1 MSPGDQFKLDDKVA
15 IVTGG
20 AGGIGRVVARGLA
33 EAGASVVLASRN
45 AESAEEAAQELR
57 EDGFAALAIGVDISV
72 RASTIAMADEA
83 VAEFGSVDIL
93 INNAGLMVEVPQ
105 LDILD
110 MPPEWLEKVLGVN
123 LLGAIH
129 CAAAVKPYM
138 IERGA
143 GRIVNI
149 SSAGAF
155 MAGGIYSI
163 SKYAL
168 HSATVCLARSLGPHG
183 VNVNT
188 IAPGMVENGPGFDS
202 MPADSPVRA
211 HFAAQVPGRSSA
223 PAEDLMGTI
232 LLLTSDAG
240 SWVNGQHI
248 SVDGGWIVRL

>member
-1 MSPGDQFKLDDKVA
+1 MNPENQFRLDDRVA

-20 AGGIGRVVARGLA
+20 AGGIGRVVARGMA
-33 EAGASVVLASRN
+33 EVGARVVLASRN
-45 AESAEEAAQELR
+45 AASAEVASEELRRDGFDAIAMQVDVSDRESA
-57 EDGFAALAIGVDISV
+57 V
-72 RASTIAMADEA
+72 AMADRTA
-83 VAEFGSVDIL
+83 AEFGALDIL
-93 INNAGLMVEVPQ
+93 INNAGLMVEIPRVD
-105 LDILD
+105 LLD
-110 MPPEWLEKVLGVN
+110 MSPEWLEKILGVN

-138 IERGA
+138 MEGGG

-155 MAGGIYSI
+155 MAGGMYSI

-168 HSATVCLARSLGPHG
+168 HSATVCLARSLGPYG
-183 VNVNT
+183 VNVNS

-211 HFAAQVPGRSSA
+211 AFAAQVPGKPSA
-223 PAEDLMGTI
+223 PAEDLIGTI

-240 SWVNGQHI
+240 SWINGQHI
-248 SVDGGWIVRL
+248 SVDGGWMVRL